1 MFKLIQNELLKLHA
15 KKGMYILMGILVAL
29 EIAMAIIIK
38 KWAPAEVQFSGFVS
52 FSEAV
57 LSLIIVFTTIFGI
70 TLASRTVT
78 EEFQKGTI
86 KQLLIR
92 PRKRIAVLF
101 SKYVTVILA
110 VIIISMIALIISMLI
125 GLVSFGGGKE
135 ALTFAMLMKIL
146 VYKMVPV
153 LFYVTLSFFLANIF
167 RKSVLPLIITL
178 FVFFLQGT
186 ITMLLMMFAKD
197 VTKFVVFSHL
207 DLTVYDGNKLISGGA
222 TPPFTEFTFTTSLLL
237 VLAYFVV
244 LLISSSVLFQKRD
257 VL

>member
-1 MFKLIQNELLKLHA
+1 MLKLIQNELLKLHA

-52 FSEAV
+52 FSEAA
-57 LSLIIVFTTIFGI
+57 LSLIIIFTTIFGI

-92 PRKRIAVLF
+92 PRKRITVLF
-101 SKYVTVILA
+101 SKYITVILA
-110 VIIISMIALIISMLI
+110 VIIISISALIISMLI

-135 ALTFAMLMKIL
+135 ELTVAMLMKIL
-146 VYKMVPV
+146 VYKIVPV

-167 RKSVLPLIITL
+167 RKSVLPLIITM
-178 FVFFLQGT
+178 FIFFLQGT
-186 ITMLLMMFAKD
+186 INMLLMMFAKG
-197 VTKFVVFSHL
+197 VAKFVVFSHL
-207 DLTVYDGNKLISGGA
+207 DLNVYDSNKLISGGVEPSFA
-222 TPPFTEFTFTTSLLL
+222 EFNFTTSLLL
-237 VLAYFVV
+237 VLAYFIV
-244 LLISSSVLFQKRD
+244 LLVASSVLFQKRD